1 MALND
6 AFLQELRMKTDI
18 EALIS
23 SYVALRRRGRTLN
36 GLCPFHNE
44 KTPSFTVYPET
55 QSFYCFGCG
64 AGGDAVTFVRRA
76 ENLDYIEAVKL
87 LAQRAGMTMPED
99 GVDESL
105 SLQRKRILEANRE
118 AARFFHQCLI
128 GTDGERALDYF
139 TNRGF
144 TPATIR
150 HFGLGYA
157 PDSWD
162 ALRRHLL
169 ARGFH
174 DDELALANLLQR
186 SRRNPSKYYD
196 NFRNR
201 VMVPIIDLRGNI
213 VAFGGRVLDDSKPK
227 YINTSDTLVYKKS
240 QAVFALN
247 FAKNHIEKEIILA
260 EGYMDVI
267 ALHQAGF
274 KNAVACLGTALTE
287 EQARIIAR
295 YTDEVV
301 LAYDAD
307 NAGQTAARRAIQIFN
322 RTGLKVRVLR
332 LSGGKDPD
340 EIIRTFGRERFKQML
355 SQAENDIEYRIDK
368 ERAKFDTTTSDGK
381 VDFLKGACAVL
392 ATLHEPIQIDIYAGR
407 LAEEIGVDKQALL
420 EQTARIKKQRRRQE
434 SEQRFKEIQQTA
446 AGRNDAV
453 NPQRAQHLRCAKA
466 EEGLIALL
474 MLNPDFYPHVESRLK
489 PQDFITDFNRRVYS
503 AVVGLIINK
512 RNMDLTNLSGSFT
525 PDEMGRIAGIQ
536 TLSAT
541 TSNTMRECD
550 DYINVILEEKEK
562 LALQSPDKMSVD
574 EISKTFEHLA
584 AKKSKGS
591 KHEEF

>member
-1 MALND
+1 MALSD

-18 EALIS
+18 ESLIS
-23 SYVALRRRGRTLN
+23 SYVALRRRGRTFN

-64 AGGDAVTFVRRA
+64 AGGDAITFIRKA

-87 LAQRAGMTMPED
+87 LAQRAGMVMPED

-105 SLQRKRILEANRE
+105 SLQRKRMLEANRE
-118 AARFFHQCLI
+118 AARFFHQRLI
-128 GTDGERALDYF
+128 ADEGAQALAYF
-139 TNRGF
+139 TNRGL
-144 TPATIR
+144 TMATIR

-157 PDSWD
+157 PASWD
-162 ALRRHLL
+162 ALRNHLL
-169 ARGFH
+169 TKGFQEE
-174 DDELALANLLQR
+174 ELVLANLLQR
-186 SRRNPSKYYD
+186 SRRNAARCYD

-201 VMVPIIDLRGNI
+201 VMIPIIDLRGNI

-227 YINTSDTLVYKKS
+227 YINTADTLVYKKS
-240 QAVFALN
+240 QGVFALN
-247 FAKNHIEKEIILA
+247 FAKSHIGQEIILA

-274 KNAVACLGTALTE
+274 QNAVACLGTALTE

-295 YTDEVV
+295 YAHEVI
-301 LAYDAD
+301 LSYDAD
-307 NAGQTAARRAIQIFN
+307 DAGQTAARRAIQIFN

-332 LSGGKDPD
+332 LTGGKDPD

-355 SQAENDIEYRIDK
+355 AQAENDIEYRLDK
-368 ERAKFDTTTSDGK
+368 EKAKFDITTPDGK
-381 VDFLKGACAVL
+381 IDFLKAACNVL
-392 ATLHEPIQIDIYAGR
+392 ATLQQPIQVEIYAGR

-420 EQTARIKKQRRRQE
+420 DQTSRIKKQKKRRE
-434 SEQRFKEIQQTA
+434 SEKIFREIQQTA
-446 AGRNDAV
+446 AGRNDTV

-474 MLNPDFYPHVESRLK
+474 MLNPDYFSHVDSRLK
-489 PQDFITDFNRRVYS
+489 PEDFVTDFNRRVYL
-503 AVVGLIINK
+503 AVAGLIINK
-512 RNMDLTNLSGSFT
+512 KSIDLTNLSGSFT
-525 PDEMGRIAGIQ
+525 PEEMGRIAGIQ
-536 TLSAT
+536 TLSET
-541 TSNTMRECD
+541 SSNTLQECD
-550 DYINVILEEKEK
+550 DYIAVILEEKAK
-562 LALQSPDKMSVD
+562 LALQPPAEMSAD
-574 EISKTFEHLA
+574 EISKTLEYLA
-584 AKKSKGS
+584 AKKNKGS

>member
-1 MALND
+1 
-6 AFLQELRMKTDI
+6 MKTDI

-23 SYVALRRRGRTLN
+23 SYVALKRRGRTLN

-64 AGGDAVTFVRRA
+64 AGGGALTFVRRA

-87 LAQRAGMTMPED
+87 LAQRAGMAMPED

-118 AARFFHQCLI
+118 AARFFHQCLMSAQ
-128 GTDGERALDYF
+128 GRHALDYF
-139 TNRGF
+139 IKRGF
-144 TPATIR
+144 TAATIR

-162 ALRRHLL
+162 SLRKHLS
-169 ARGFH
+169 AQGFR
-174 DDELALANLLQR
+174 DDELELANLLQR
-186 SRRNPSKYYD
+186 SRRNPSNYYD

-240 QAVFALN
+240 QGVFALN
-247 FAKNHIEKEIILA
+247 FAKSNIEKEIILA

-295 YTDEVV
+295 YTSEVV

-332 LSGGKDPD
+332 LSGG
-340 EIIRTFGRERFKQML
+340 
-355 SQAENDIEYRIDK
+355 
-368 ERAKFDTTTSDGK
+368 
-381 VDFLKGACAVL
+381 
-392 ATLHEPIQIDIYAGR
+392 
-407 LAEEIGVDKQALL
+407 
-420 EQTARIKKQRRRQE
+420 
-434 SEQRFKEIQQTA
+434 
-446 AGRNDAV
+446 
-453 NPQRAQHLRCAKA
+453 
-466 EEGLIALL
+466 
-474 MLNPDFYPHVESRLK
+474 
-489 PQDFITDFNRRVYS
+489 
-503 AVVGLIINK
+503 
-512 RNMDLTNLSGSFT
+512 T
-525 PDEMGRIAGIQ
+525 P
-536 TLSAT
+536 
-541 TSNTMRECD
+541 
-550 DYINVILEEKEK
+550 
-562 LALQSPDKMSVD
+562 
-574 EISKTFEHLA
+574 
-584 AKKSKGS
+584 
-591 KHEEF
+591 